1 MNKLSLAFFCLFISC
16 NVTNNSLELKEAFL
30 NSEQYLESADL
41 ELSKWLELDSIFV
54 SEVKKFENNISD
66 VEVEMKVYYQ
76 SLIDSYP
83 DLSSK
88 FYKDYL
94 INKLTKLEVY
104 VDDVGFDNA
113 TEKASEI
120 FSELNQD
127 FYEFNSKMSK
137 EDRVE
142 VAQKIGKFSAKYIKE
157 SVAIETEEI
166 MENFEDFAKQ
176 LESTFKN
183 LFKE

>member
-1 MNKLSLAFFCLFISC
+1 M
-16 NVTNNSLELKEAFL
+16 
-30 NSEQYLESADL
+30 
-41 ELSKWLELDSIFV
+41 ELSKWLELDSIFI

-66 VEVEMKVYYQ
+66 VEVEMKVYNQ

-83 DLSSK
+83 DLSSR